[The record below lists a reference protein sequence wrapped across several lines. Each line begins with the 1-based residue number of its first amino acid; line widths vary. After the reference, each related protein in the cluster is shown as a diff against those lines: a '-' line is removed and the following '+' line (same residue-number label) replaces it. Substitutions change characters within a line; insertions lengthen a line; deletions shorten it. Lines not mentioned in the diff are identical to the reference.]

1 MKKKSDFI
9 NSELIRLSCEWAHYV
24 SECFT
29 LSRWRSFTFSVAS
42 DGPHFF
48 PSMSPRSMVHPLT
61 SWEWHRTLTYNCICA
76 QRLHSRNVLALCYI
90 GINHLWSIGW
100 LGFFLVLLGKKKFLF
115 SLVDQVLKRLK
126 KHWLFASLDIH
137 RRSVPCFNWK
147 RSERERPTAPTHAS
161 CVWNNWFQKNTI
173 LVKNPLWRK
182 VARNVLYSNAAYGD
196 LKPTWQLELS
206 LI

>member
-1 MKKKSDFI
+1 MRMS
-9 NSELIRLSCEWAHYV
+9 
-24 SECFT
+24 T
-29 LSRWRSFTFSVAS
+29 LRFRMFYLESLKVFHFQCGFWWST
-42 DGPHFF
+42 FF
-48 PSMSPRSMVHPLT
+48 PYHVTSLDGAPADFLGMTQNTYLQLYLRTAASLKECTGFVLYWHQSFMVD
-61 SWEWHRTLTYNCICA
+61 
-76 QRLHSRNVLALCYI
+76 
-90 GINHLWSIGW
+90 W
-100 LGFFLVLLGKKKFLF
+100 LVGFFSCSIRKKKFLF